1 MAQKTQVILTDDIDG
16 SEATQTITFSYQGA
30 DYEIDLNDD
39 HAAALEE
46 SFHDW
51 VQAARKAS
59 SGRAGTRGSQGS
71 RGPRSASST
80 ASTSAKGSGRDVNAV
95 RTWLREN
102 GHEVSDRGRIAQKLL
117 EAYDAAH

>member
-16 SEATQTITFSYQGA
+16 SDASQTISFAYQGV

-39 HAAALEE
+39 HAAALQE

-51 VQAARKAS
+51 IQAARKVNT
-59 SGRAGTRGSQGS
+59 RAAGSKATGGA
-71 RGPRSASST
+71 R
-80 ASTSAKGSGRDVNAV
+80 STSRRSSAENGRDVNAV

-117 EAYDAAH
+117 DAYDAAH